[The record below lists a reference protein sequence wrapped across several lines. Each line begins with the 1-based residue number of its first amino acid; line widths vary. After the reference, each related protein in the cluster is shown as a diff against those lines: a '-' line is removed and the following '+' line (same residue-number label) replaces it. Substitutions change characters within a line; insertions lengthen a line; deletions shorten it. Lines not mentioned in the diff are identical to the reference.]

1 MLHAKFQ
8 YYRLLVLKKK
18 ILKVFTVYG
27 GHVGHLG
34 HVTIYIKFCYP
45 KPWMLK
51 I

>member
-1 MLHAKFQ
+1 MPHAKFQ

-18 ILKVFTVYG
+18 ILKEYD